1 MDAERKKFGAP
12 WPGGYAYNAGLEGDN
27 HDKYKSGE
35 TEIPIDVARVTPVKQ
50 RMGQVS
56 VNVYLL

>member
-1 MDAERKKFGAP
+1 MQNEKIRAP